1 MTYQKMVWQD
11 EILDGQGNVVQEGT
25 WFTADR
31 ANKIEQGIADAHML
45 AEAVAQTAIG
55 NAVSSGLTFTSTG
68 LTANYTAG
76 TAYVNGVR
84 FDVTAGSIALNP
96 TQGQYIYLDSDGTVK
111 NTTSQATAQAKCL
124 LWYFATDASN
134 VITSTDRR
142 SSTSSLKNPPAA
154 AVSIADTGNKFTATD
169 VEAALSEL
177 VSKDS
182 TVESNAK
189 AYTDQQIAM
198 VTATGIPKLVSYS
211 YILTATTNGQTDFDI
226 PLSTFVPATDTV
238 LVGQNRT
245 WLEATA
251 YSIGDFDSNGIYTIR
266 LSEGVATGAQLGVLI
281 LKNVPIGP
289 NGSVSGS
296 VIADGTITAAKVAAD
311 VATQTKLDQVQ
322 LLNVWEVY

>member
-84 FDVTAGSIALNP
+84 FDVTAGSIALTP

-124 LWYFATDASN
+124 LWYFATDASS
-134 VITSTDRR
+134 VITSTDSRKAPGVPDA
-142 SSTSSLKNPPAA
+142 STTQKGIVKLNDSTNSTSTTEAATPNAVKQVKDSIPALDNTVTSISTTKA
-154 AVSIADTGNKFTATD
+154 ATANSVKTAYDKAVS
-169 VEAALSEL
+169 
-177 VSKDS
+177 
-182 TVESNAK
+182 VESVV
-189 AYTDQQIAM
+189 TDLQVKM
-198 VTATGIPKLVSYS
+198 
-211 YILTATTNGQTDFDI
+211 
-226 PLSTFVPATDTV
+226 
-238 LVGQNRT
+238 RM
-245 WLEATA
+245 
-251 YSIGDFDSNGIYTIR
+251 
-266 LSEGVATGAQLGVLI
+266 GV
-281 LKNVPIGP
+281 
-289 NGSVSGS
+289 
-296 VIADGTITAAKVAAD
+296 
-311 VATQTKLDQVQ
+311 
-322 LLNVWEVY
+322 YR